1 MPTEKGSG
9 KKKKL
14 LTDQTEEERLE
25 IRKSIRVLHKDAA
38 DRRDELENVNNLQLV
53 HTLEKA
59 EKIHEK
65 SKFSSSLNRPAL
77 NTNVLRAL
85 LRCSTLS
92 PIFSTLK
99 IVAHPTEAIVDLQ
112 AQLTLSDIAESGI
125 RARNQ
130 AVDISIADLLHEL
143 DKRFCPDGDDFD
155 WERVGMKAAE
165 FISAV
170 PPTRLLGGVLTK
182 EFVRPKQRRH
192 AKKKRKIVQEAKRTT
207 KEIVDADK
215 EEKAH
220 TEGRVTSLKKKLKR
234 AAKHGND
241 LINYFEVVCNPESFS
256 QTVENVFDL
265 SFIVKI
271 GEAKIVMQNGVPHV
285 GFHSYRKEE
294 NFEDLVSHQG
304 IFKMNA
310 SIWKEM
316 CTALNIEKP
325 FIKTRTESA

>member
-65 SKFSSSLNRPAL
+65 
-77 NTNVLRAL
+77 
-85 LRCSTLS
+85 
-92 PIFSTLK
+92 I
-99 IVAHPTEAIVDLQ
+99 AHPTEAIVDLQ

-285 GFHSYRKEE
+285 G
-294 NFEDLVSHQG
+294 
-304 IFKMNA
+304 NA
-310 SIWKEM
+310 V
-316 CTALNIEKP
+316 
-325 FIKTRTESA
+325 FF